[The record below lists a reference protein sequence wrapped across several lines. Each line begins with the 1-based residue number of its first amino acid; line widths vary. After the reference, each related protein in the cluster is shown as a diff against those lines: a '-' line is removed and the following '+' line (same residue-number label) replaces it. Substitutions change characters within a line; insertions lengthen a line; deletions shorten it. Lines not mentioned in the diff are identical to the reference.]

1 MGLYFTPPD
10 KAPVLCVDEKSQ
22 IQAIECSQPAL
33 PVGLD
38 EVEGVMHD
46 YIGMAPRRC
55 LLHWMWQPAKSSG
68 NAWRGTGTM
77 SFCHFCAISTRPF
90 LKSWTCI

>member
-1 MGLYFTPPD
+1 L
-10 KAPVLCVDEKSQ
+10 EKSQ
-22 IQAIECSQPAL
+22 IHYIYISQPAS
-33 PVGLD
+33 PVGLG
-38 EVEGVMHD
+38 EVEGVAHD

-68 NAWRGTGTM
+68 NARRGTGTGTGTGTM
-77 SFCHFCAISTRPF
+77 IFCHFCAISTRPF